1 MTRVISWFS
10 CGAAS
15 AVATKLA
22 IAESKTPV
30 EVVYCHVAE
39 EHPDNLRF
47 MKDCEKWFGQPIKV
61 IQNDKYN
68 GSIYE
73 VFEKRKY
80 IVGVGGAPCTVHLK
94 KDMRKA
100 FELPNDRQV
109 FGYTAEEQDRVDRFI
124 DANNDV
130 NLWSILIDKGLGKSD
145 CLAMIDRAGIE
156 LPAMYKLGYQNN
168 NCIGCVKGGLGYWN
182 KIRHDFP
189 EQFDRM
195 AGIERTVGAKILKHK
210 GERIWLTELPLD
222 AGDYPTEQS
231 IECGIFCHMA
241 ESEINDRT

>member
-1 MTRVISWFS
+1 MTRTISWFS

-30 EVVYCHVAE
+30 EVVYCHVKE

-47 MKDCEKWFGQPIKV
+47 MKDCEKWFGQPIT
-61 IQNDKYN
+61 ILENEKYE
-68 GSIYE
+68 GSIYK
-73 VFEKRKY
+73 VFEKTKY
-80 IVGVGGAPCTVHLK
+80 IVGIAGAPCTRTLK
-94 KDMRKA
+94 KEVRIKYQKPTDI
-100 FELPNDRQV
+100 QV

-130 NLWSILIDKGLGKSD
+130 KLWSILIDKGLGKSD
-145 CLAMIDRAGIE
+145 CLAMIERAGIE

-195 AGIERTVGAKILKHK
+195 AGMERSIGAKILKHK

-241 ESEINDRT
+241 EEDINAST

>member
-1 MTRVISWFS
+1 MNRVISWFS

-22 IAESKTPV
+22 IVESKTPV
-30 EVVYCHVAE
+30 EVVYCHVKE
-39 EHPDNLRF
+39 EHLDNLRF
-47 MKDCEKWFGQPIKV
+47 MRDCEKWFGQSIKV
-61 IQNDKYN
+61 IKNNKYN

-73 VFEKRKY
+73 VFLKRKY
-80 IVGVGGAPCTVHLK
+80 IVGIAGAPCTVHLK

-100 FELPNDRQV
+100 FELPNDRQI

-130 NLWSILIDKGLGKSD
+130 NLWSILIDKGLNKSD
-145 CLAMIDRAGIE
+145 CLAIIDRAGIE
-156 LPAMYKLGYQNN
+156 LPIMYKLGYQNN

-189 EQFDRM
+189 EQFNKM
-195 AGIERTVGAKILKHK
+195 AEIEKTIGAKILKHK
-210 GERIWLTELPLD
+210 GERIWLTELPLNV
-222 AGDYPTEQS
+222 GDYPTEQN

-241 ESEINDRT
+241 EEDIK